1 MRAMVLKAVKAPLE
15 LEDLPLPEPGEGQ
28 VRIRVEASGV
38 CRTDQHIADGEL
50 PPPRL
55 PLVLGHQIVGRID
68 ALGPGVKNRKIGQ
81 RVGVG
86 WLGWTCGT
94 CKFCRRG
101 EENLCPDARFTGYH
115 LDGGFA
121 EYALAFADYTYP
133 LPEDGDPVKMAPW
146 MCAGLTGFRSYRFV
160 RDKNLLGFYGFGAAA
175 HLLAQVARFEGKR
188 FFAFVRP
195 GDEEAKAF
203 AREMGAEWAGDST
216 EAPPEPMEG
225 AIIFAPVGALIPE
238 ALKHLEPGGT
248 LVLGGIYMSPV
259 PEMPYDLLWH
269 ERKIRSVANLTREDA
284 RLFLEVAPK
293 VPVTPEVEV
302 FPLEAANE
310 ALDALRTGKLRGS
323 AVLVP

>member
-1 MRAMVLKAVKAPLE
+1 MRAMVLKEVKRPLVPVE
-15 LEDLPLPEPGEGQ
+15 RSLPEPGAGQ
-28 VRIRVEASGV
+28 VRIRIEASGV

-55 PLVLGHQIVGRID
+55 PLVLGHQIVGRVD
-68 ALGPGVKNRKIGQ
+68 ALGPGVKNRRVGE

-86 WLGWTCGT
+86 WLGWTCGQ
-94 CKFCRRG
+94 CKFCLRG
-101 EENLCPDARFTGYH
+101 EENLCPQARFTGYH

-121 EYALAFADYTYP
+121 EFTLAYADYTYP
-133 LPEDGDPVKMAPW
+133 LPEDGDPVRMAPW

-160 RDKNLLGFYGFGAAA
+160 REKNLLGFYGFGAAA

-195 GDEEAKAF
+195 GDEEARAF
-203 AREMGAEWAGDST
+203 ALRMGAEWAGYSG

-225 AIIFAPVGALIPE
+225 AIVFAPVGALIPE

-269 ERKIRSVANLTREDA
+269 EHKIRSVANLTREDA
-284 RLFLEVAPK
+284 RGFLAVAPK
-293 VPVTPEVEV
+293 VPVVPEVEV
-302 FPLEAANE
+302 FPLEAAND

>member
-1 MRAMVLKAVKAPLE
+1 MRAMVLKEVKRPLVPVE
-15 LEDLPLPEPGEGQ
+15 RPLPEPGAGQ
-28 VRIRVEASGV
+28 VRIRIEASGV

-55 PLVLGHQIVGRID
+55 PLVLGHQIVGRVD
-68 ALGPGVKNRKIGQ
+68 ALGPGVKNRRVGE

-86 WLGWTCGT
+86 WLGWTCGQ
-94 CKFCRRG
+94 CKFCLRG
-101 EENLCPDARFTGYH
+101 EENLCPQARFTGYH

-121 EYALAFADYTYP
+121 EFTLAYADYTYP
-133 LPEDGDPVKMAPW
+133 LPEDGDPVRMAPW

-160 RDKNLLGFYGFGAAA
+160 REKNLLGFYGFGAAA

-195 GDEEAKAF
+195 GDEEARAF
-203 AREMGAEWAGDST
+203 ALRMGAEWAGYSG

-225 AIIFAPVGALIPE
+225 AIVFAPVGALIPE

-269 ERKIRSVANLTREDA
+269 EHKIRSVANLTREDA
-284 RLFLEVAPK
+284 RGFLAVAPK
-293 VPVTPEVEV
+293 VPVVPEVEV
-302 FPLEAANE
+302 FPLEAAND